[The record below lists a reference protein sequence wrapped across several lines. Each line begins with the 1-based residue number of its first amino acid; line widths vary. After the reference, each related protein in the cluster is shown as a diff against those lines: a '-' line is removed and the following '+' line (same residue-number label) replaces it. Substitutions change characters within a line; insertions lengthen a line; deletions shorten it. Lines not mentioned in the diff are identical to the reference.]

1 MPRIPIPRFANLRF
15 AGLRLSGRRLP
26 DEVFVELVDL
36 LYAAMAPLLIMA
48 VSIGLIGGLIAARTA
63 DPALAGLVGVGVVV
77 ALGRIVVSLAYRR
90 RARRR
95 DPSRTTAAGWERR
108 YGVWSL
114 AFGIVLGAVNARAV
128 LVGDYLDHM
137 LVTGLIFGYGSGLVS
152 RQSVRPVI
160 GTASLL
166 LATVPTAAALALQAL
181 DGDLARRLAYAA
193 QALLVVAFTA
203 GGLQTLAGAYRTTV
217 SQMLTKL
224 SFADLARQDALTG
237 LPNRLQLRERFDDE
251 ILGLGG
257 GRLLALH
264 FLDLD
269 KFKPVND
276 RYGHPV
282 GDALLKAVAGR
293 LTHML
298 RASDTAARLGGDEF
312 VIIQT
317 GIAHPDEA
325 RMLAMRLLRTL
336 SAPYQIDGHDL
347 RIGVSV
353 GVALAPGD
361 GTDLDTLASRADAA
375 LYQAKSSGRG
385 TVAFWREAE
394 EAGAVAAV
402 A

>member
-1 MPRIPIPRFANLRF
+1 MPRIPIPRFQNPF
-15 AGLRLSGRRLP
+15 HSGRGLP
-26 DEVFVELVDL
+26 DEVFVELVEL

-48 VSIGLIGGLIAARTA
+48 VSIGVVGGLIAVRTG
-63 DPALAGLVGVGVVV
+63 DPLLAGLVGVGVVV
-77 ALGRIVVSLAYRR
+77 ALGRIVVSLAWSRR
-90 RARRR
+90 LRQR
-95 DPSRTTAAGWERR
+95 DPGRAAAEAWEQR
-108 YGVWSL
+108 YGLWSL
-114 AFGIVLGAVNARAV
+114 AFAVMLGVVNARAV
-128 LVGDYLDHM
+128 MVGDYLDHM

-160 GTASLL
+160 GTVSLL
-166 LATVPTAAALALQAL
+166 LAVVPTAGALALQAL
-181 DGDLARRLAYAA
+181 EGDLAHRLAYAA

-203 GGLQTLAGAYRTTV
+203 GGLQTLIGAYRTTT
-217 SQMLTKL
+217 SQILTKRN
-224 SFADLARQDALTG
+224 FADLARQDALTG

-251 ILGLGG
+251 TLALGAS

-293 LTHML
+293 LTRML
-298 RASDTAARLGGDEF
+298 RAKDTAARLGGDEF

-353 GVALAPGD
+353 GIALAPGD
-361 GTDLDTLASRADAA
+361 GTDLDTLSARADAA

-385 TVAFWREAE
+385 TVAFWTVETE
-394 EAGAVAAV
+394 AVAAV

>member
-1 MPRIPIPRFANLRF
+1 LDVTMLRF
-15 AGLRLSGRRLP
+15 AIPRLSELRFSGRRLP
-26 DEVFVELVDL
+26 DEVFAELVDL
-36 LYAAMAPLLIMA
+36 LYAAMASLLIMA
-48 VSIGLIGGLIAARTA
+48 VSIGVIGGLIAARTG
-63 DPALAGLVGVGVVV
+63 DPMLAGLVGFGVVV

-90 RARRR
+90 RARGREVGR
-95 DPSRTTAAGWERR
+95 AAVAGWERR
-108 YGVWSL
+108 YGAWSL
-114 AFGIVLGAVNARAV
+114 AFAIVLGAVNARAV
-128 LVGDYLDHM
+128 MIGDYLDHM

-160 GTASLL
+160 GAASLL
-166 LATVPTAAALALQAL
+166 LAVIPTAGALALQASF
-181 DGDLARRLAYAA
+181 GDLAHRLAYAA

-203 GGLQTLAGAYRTTV
+203 GGLQTLVGAYRTTAG
-217 SQMLTKL
+217 QILTKL

-251 ILGLGG
+251 VLGLGTG

-264 FLDLD
+264 YLDLD

-293 LTHML
+293 LTRML
-298 RASDTAARLGGDEF
+298 RATDTAARLGGDEF

-325 RMLAMRLLRTL
+325 RMLAMRILRTL

-353 GVALAPGD
+353 GIALAPHD
-361 GTDLDTLASRADAA
+361 GTDLDTLSSRADAA

-385 TVAFWREAE
+385 TVAFWTE
-394 EAGAVAAV
+394 ETQAVAAV

>member
-1 MPRIPIPRFANLRF
+1 MLRFSIPRF
-15 AGLRLSGRRLP
+15 SSRRLP
-26 DEVFVELVDL
+26 DEVYVELVDL

-48 VSIGLIGGLIAARTA
+48 VSIGAIGTLIAARTG
-63 DPALAGLVGVGVVV
+63 DPVLAGLALAGVVV
-77 ALGRIVVSLAYRR
+77 GLGRIAVSLAYRR
-90 RARRR
+90 RARDRNPGR
-95 DPSRTTAAGWERR
+95 AATSAWERR
-108 YGVWSL
+108 YGAWSL
-114 AFGIVLGAVNARAV
+114 LFAVVLGAFNARAI
-128 LVGDYLDHM
+128 LAGDFLDHM

-166 LATVPTAAALALQAL
+166 LASIPTAGALALVAFSGAL
-181 DGDLARRLAYAA
+181 DTSLAYAA
-193 QALLVVAFTA
+193 QALLVAAFTA
-203 GGLQTLAGAYRTTV
+203 GGLQTLAGAYRTTTG
-217 SQMLTKL
+217 QILTKRN
-224 SFADLARQDALTG
+224 FADLARQDALTG

-251 ILGLGG
+251 ILGLGAG

-269 KFKPVND
+269 QFKPVND

-298 RASDTAARLGGDEF
+298 RATDTAARLGGDEF

-325 RMLAMRLLRTL
+325 RMLAMRILRTL
-336 SAPYQIDGHDL
+336 SAPYRIDGHEL
-347 RIGVSV
+347 RIGVSI
-353 GVALAPGD
+353 GIALAPQD
-361 GTDLDTLASRADAA
+361 GVDLEVLAARADAA

-385 TVAFWREAE
+385 TIAFWSEMRQAKLTV
-394 EAGAVAAV
+394 VAA
-402 A
+402 

>member
-1 MPRIPIPRFANLRF
+1 MSRFAVPRFSDLRF
-15 AGLRLSGRRLP
+15 SGARLP
-26 DEVFVELVDL
+26 DEVFVELVEL

-48 VSIGLIGGLIAARTA
+48 VSIGVFGGLIAVRSG
-63 DPALAGLVGVGVVV
+63 DPLLTGLVGVGIIV
-77 ALGRIVVSLAYRR
+77 ALGRIVVSLAWRR
-90 RARRR
+90 RLRQREPGR
-95 DPSRTTAAGWERR
+95 AAAAAWEHR
-108 YGVWSL
+108 YGAWSL
-114 AFGIVLGAVNARAV
+114 GFAVALGAVDARAV
-128 LVGDYLDHM
+128 MVGDYLDHM

-152 RQSVRPVI
+152 RQSVRPMI
-160 GTASLL
+160 GAASLL
-166 LATVPTAAALALQAL
+166 LAVIPTAVALALQAL
-181 DGDLARRLAYAA
+181 TGDLAHRLAYAA

-203 GGLQTLAGAYRTTV
+203 GGLQTLIGAYRTTTA
-217 SQMLTKL
+217 QILTKRN
-224 SFADLARQDALTG
+224 FADLARQDALTG

-251 ILGLGG
+251 VLGLGAG

-293 LTHML
+293 LTRML
-298 RASDTAARLGGDEF
+298 RATDTAARLGGDEF

-353 GVALAPGD
+353 GIALAPGD
-361 GTDLDTLASRADAA
+361 GTDLDTLSSRADAA

-385 TVAFWREAE
+385 TVAFWREAGE
-394 EAGAVAAV
+394 TGAVAAV